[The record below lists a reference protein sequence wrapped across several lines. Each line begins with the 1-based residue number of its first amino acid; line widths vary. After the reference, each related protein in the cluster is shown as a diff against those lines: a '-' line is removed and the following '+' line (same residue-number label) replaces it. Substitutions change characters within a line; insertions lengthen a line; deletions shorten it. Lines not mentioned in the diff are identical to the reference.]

1 MLFND
6 NGHISNPAA
15 PPSQWIEDSGAGG
28 AFYTRWPNNEP
39 WYTSDPWRV
48 VPRHNG
54 LCNCAFLDGHA
65 KAETMDA
72 LIGPAQGSAGCLWD
86 TQ

>member
-1 MLFND
+1 M
-6 NGHISNPAA
+6 
-15 PPSQWIEDSGAGG
+15 DSGTGG

-39 WYTSDPWRV
+39 WYSSDPWRV

-54 LCNCAFLDGHA
+54 MANCAFLDGHA

-72 LIGPAQGSAGCLWD
+72 LIGPAQGSDPREILVDLDGQIPQNKPDGLE
-86 TQ
+86 